1 MKQIGT
7 DFQGWPIYAMNLG
20 EILKR
25 LGFVENDKMISLEK
39 NEKTEKLLES
49 YPCLLTDDGMGYGVN
64 PEYVTE
70 VDTETYDQKIKTIEE
85 KVVSLPP
92 LPQVDTIIN
101 EEEIPVFNI
110 FRDVPENKTD
120 NNE

>member
-7 DFQGWPIYAMNLG
+7 DFQGWPICAMNLG

-25 LGFVENDKMISLEK
+25 LGFVEDDKAISLQK
-39 NEKTEKLLES
+39 NEKTEKLLKS
-49 YPCLLTDDGMGYGVN
+49 YPRLLTDDGMGYGVN

-70 VDTETYDQKIKTIEE
+70 VDTEIYDQKIKTIEE

-92 LPQVDTIIN
+92 FPQVDTIIN
-101 EEEIPVFNI
+101 EEEISVFNI
-110 FRDVPENKTD
+110 FRDVPEND
-120 NNE
+120 VEDE